1 MAALIF
7 VVQALLGLLVTVF
20 LLRMLLP
27 LCRADARNPLS
38 QAVIRLTNPL
48 VLPLRRVLA
57 PIGRLD
63 IASLVAVLAVQLA
76 TTTLIWVLRGYGLG
90 APGALIFTALRELLT
105 TLLQLYFFVI
115 LIGAVLSWIAPG
127 TYSPG
132 ASLLQSLSA
141 PVLRPFQRLI
151 PPIAGIDLSA
161 LFALIAI
168 QAVQILLN
176 S

>member
-7 VVQALLGLLVTVF
+7 IIRALLGLMVTVF
-20 LLRMLLP
+20 LLRLLLP

-38 QAVIRLTNPL
+38 QAVIKLTNPL
-48 VLPLRRVLA
+48 VMPLRRALP

-63 IASLVAVLAVQLA
+63 TASLVAVLAVQLA
-76 TTTLIWVLRGYGLG
+76 GTGLIWVLRGYGLS
-90 APGALIFTALRELLT
+90 APGALIFMALRELLS

-115 LIGAVLSWIAPG
+115 LISAVLSWIAPS

-132 ASLLQSLSA
+132 VNLLQSLSA

>member
-7 VVQALLGLLVTVF
+7 IIQALLGLLVTVF
-20 LLRMLLP
+20 LLRVLLP

-38 QAVIRLTNPL
+38 QAIIKLTNPL

-63 IASLVAVLAVQLA
+63 TGSLVALLVVQLVS
-76 TTTLIWVLRGYGLG
+76 TSLIWLLRGYSLD
-90 APGALIFTALRELLT
+90 APLALLFTAVRDLLS

-115 LIGAVLSWIAPG
+115 LISAVLSWIAPG

-132 ASLLQSLSA
+132 TSLLQSLSA

-151 PPIAGIDLSA
+151 PPLAGIDLSA